1 MIFNMRNES
10 ECIASVLKYFPSLTR
25 MTEGRVLTKKAQV
38 KDDCVVIMSKM
49 AVNEF
54 EEALLL

>member
-1 MIFNMRNES
+1 MRNES

-54 EEALLL
+54 GEVLLL